1 MDFFYNLMTAN
12 NQYKIH
18 FSSKKKKNFKS
29 LFTQWNMYISAEEE

>member
-18 FSSKKKKNFKS
+18 FSSKNFFLKKS